1 MNNQHKTPLLD
12 GLIAYQKK
20 RVVGFDVPG
29 HKQKKTNQALIDVFG
44 YETLALDYNSS
55 KALDNLANPQ
65 GIIDEAQQLAAEL
78 FHASYAFFIVNG
90 TSLAIIAMIMSVAK
104 KGEKIIMPRN
114 VHKSVI
120 NALVLSGIV
129 PIYINPQVDAE
140 LGIGLAMDVKDIQQ
154 AMTEFPDAKA
164 ILVNNPTYYGIT
176 TDLKQIVS
184 LANQNNMKVIVD
196 EAHGTHFYFSD
207 QLPISAM
214 DAGASMSSV
223 SVHKTGGSLTQSSL
237 LLINHDMDKN
247 HVLSVINLL
256 QTTSPSYLLMV
267 SLDVARKQLALFG
280 KKQIEKIIEMSNYA
294 RKEINAMGDYYAFSK
309 EKANQPG
316 FFDFD
321 LTKLSIHTY
330 HAGYSGIEVYET
342 LRDEYDIQIEFGDL
356 SNILAIVSFGDRYLD
371 IERLLAS
378 LADIKQRRKSSLK
391 TMILHEY
398 IHPTTKMTPQEAY
411 NSTKETVMIK
421 NSINRVCGESIMA
434 YPPGIPIISYG
445 EVISNEV
452 INMLEYIKANH
463 GFLMGAKDS
472 SFQTIQV
479 IKENNNGIVV

>member
-1 MNNQHKTPLLD
+1 MNNQHNTPLLD
-12 GLIAYQKK
+12 GILAYQKK

-29 HKQKKTNQALIDVFG
+29 HKQKKTNEALIDVFG
-44 YETLALDYNSS
+44 YQTLALDYNSS

-65 GIIDEAQQLAAEL
+65 GIIDQAQVLAAEL
-78 FHASYAFFIVNG
+78 FRADYAFFIVNG

-104 KGEKIIMPRN
+104 KDEKIIMPRN

-129 PIYINPQVDAE
+129 PIYVNPQVDQQ
-140 LGIGLAMDVKDIQQ
+140 LGIGLAMDVSDIKK
-154 AMTEFPDAKA
+154 AIIEHPDAKA
-164 ILVNNPTYYGIT
+164 ILVNNPTYYGVT
-176 TDLKQIVS
+176 ADLKQIVS
-184 LANQNNMKVIVD
+184 IANQNNMKVIVD

-207 QLPISAM
+207 KLPISAM

-237 LLINHDMDKN
+237 LLINKDMDKN

-267 SLDVARKQLALFG
+267 SLDVARKQLALHG
-280 KKQIEKIIEMSNYA
+280 KKQVEKIIEMSTYA
-294 RKEINAMGDYYAFSK
+294 RKEINAMSDYYAFSK

-321 LTKLSIHTY
+321 LTKLSVHTY
-330 HAGYSGIEVYET
+330 HAGFSGIEVYET

-378 LADIKQRRKSSLK
+378 LSDIKNRKK
-391 TMILHEY
+391 PKKRTMILHEY
-398 IHPTTKMTPQEAY
+398 IHPMMMMTPQQAY
-411 NSTKETVMIK
+411 NSTKETVLLK
-421 NSINRVCGESIMA
+421 ESVGRVCGESIMA

-445 EVISNEV
+445 EKINQEV
-452 INMLEYIKANH
+452 IDMIGYIQANH
-463 GFLMGAKDS
+463 GFLMGAHDS
-472 SFQTIQV
+472 SYQTIQV
-479 IKENNNGIVV
+479 IKEKNNGIMV